1 MFRNLKFVHRVL
13 MMPAIAALA
22 LVLILGTTVFAVAR
36 TESFSTMIEVGY
48 FPATEMHHD
57 LNEILASMQRTLQ
70 DSAAAHDLAGLQ
82 EADAL
87 RDRFLM
93 RLEKERR
100 NPAVDAAEIERLRG
114 LLNAY
119 YGLGRGMTLRLIN
132 GETGVSFAESLE
144 EMRRRHNDLSSALNT
159 TRAAGKQNI
168 QKAFSDVRQLHSSTQ
183 WLVVGISLTCLLLLA
198 IMSVMLIRSLTRP
211 LRQAVEVANQL
222 AAGNLAAQIDDT
234 RNDELGRL
242 LKAMGRMVAYF
253 QEMARAAEKI
263 SSGDITATVA
273 PRSDKDI
280 LGRTFRDMVSYL
292 QETAAIADS
301 IAAGDLTSTIQPKSG
316 DDTLAL
322 ALSKMTR
329 NLAQMIGDIR
339 AGVATLSTASTQVSA
354 TAQSLSR
361 GTSSQSA
368 SVEQA
373 TASLEQMTAS
383 ITQNAANSQEMR
395 DMAIRGAKDAELSG
409 KAVGETREA
418 MEVIAEKITIVEDI
432 AYQTNLLALNAAIEA
447 ARAGEHGRGFA
458 VVASE
463 VRKLAERSQSAAK
476 EIGGL
481 AGSSVR
487 IAERSASSLT
497 QLVPSIHKTA
507 ELVQEVSAASNE
519 QSSGVA
525 QINQAMSLLD
535 QITQQNASAAEEL
548 SATAEELAGQARTL
562 RQRME
567 IFTLA
572 ATRTEEERRRA
583 MPHRVEEDDEP
594 PMALAAVAPY
604 RPVAAEMLASVD
616 YERF

>member
-1 MFRNLKFVHRVL
+1 MFHKLKFVHRVL

-22 LVLILGTTVFAVAR
+22 LVLILGTTIFAVSR
-36 TESFSTMIEVGY
+36 TESYSSMIEVGY
-48 FPATEMHHD
+48 FPATEMHHE
-57 LNEILASMQRTLQ
+57 LHTILTAMQRTLQ
-70 DSAAAHDLAGLQ
+70 DAAAAHDPVGLQ

-87 RDRFLM
+87 RDQFLA
-93 RLEKERR
+93 RLEGERK
-100 NPAVDAAEIERLRG
+100 NPAIDAAEIERLRS

-119 YGLGRGMTLRLIN
+119 YGMGRGMTLRLIN

-144 EMRRRHNDLSSALNT
+144 EMRRRHNDLSSALD
-159 TRAAGKQNI
+159 AAQTKGKQNI
-168 QKAFSDVRQLHSSTQ
+168 QHAFGGERELHSDTQ
-183 WLVVGISLTCLLLLA
+183 WLVVGISVTCLLLLA
-198 IMSVMLIRSLTRP
+198 AISVMLIRSLTRP
-211 LRQAVEVANQL
+211 LHQAVEVANQL
-222 AAGNLAAQIDDT
+222 AAGNLDANIETTRDD
-234 RNDELGRL
+234 EIGRL
-242 LKAMGRMVAYF
+242 LQAMSRMVAYF

-263 SSGDITATVA
+263 STGDIGATVS
-273 PRSDKDI
+273 PRSDNDV
-280 LGRTFRDMVSYL
+280 LGRSFRDMVAYL
-292 QETAAIADS
+292 QEMAAIADS
-301 IAAGDLTSTIQPKSG
+301 IAAGDLTSTIKPKSG

-373 TASLEQMTAS
+373 TASLEQMTSS

-395 DMAIRGAKDAELSG
+395 DMAIQGARDAELSG
-409 KAVGETREA
+409 KAVGETKEA
-418 MEVIAEKITIVEDI
+418 MQAIAEKITIVEDI

-487 IAERSASSLT
+487 IAERSATALT
-497 QLVPSIHKTA
+497 QLVPSIHKTT

-519 QSSGVA
+519 QSTGVA

-548 SATAEELAGQARTL
+548 SATAEELAGQAKTL

-572 ATRTEEERRRA
+572 AGRTAPAESRRS
-583 MPHRVEEDDEP
+583 HYDEADREP
-594 PMALAAVAPY
+594 ALPSAVTSYHPS
-604 RPVAAEMLASVD
+604 PAELAQFD
-616 YERF
+616 FERF

>member
-1 MFRNLKFVHRVL
+1 MFHKLKFVHRVL

-48 FPATEMHHD
+48 FPATETHHE
-57 LNEILASMQRTLQ
+57 LHEILTSMQRALQ
-70 DSAAAHDLAGLQ
+70 DSAAAHDLAGVQ

-87 RDRFLM
+87 RDRFLA

-114 LLNAY
+114 LLNSY
-119 YGLGRGMTLRLIN
+119 YTLGRGMTLRLIN

-144 EMRRRHNDLSSALNT
+144 EMRRRHNELSSALNA

-168 QKAFSDVRQLHSSTQ
+168 QKAFSDVRKLHSDTQ

-198 IMSVMLIRSLTRP
+198 IVSVMLIRSLTRP
-211 LRQAVEVANQL
+211 LRQAVDIANQL
-222 AAGNLAAQIDDT
+222 AAGNLDAAQIDDT
-234 RNDELGRL
+234 RHDEFGRL
-242 LKAMGRMVAYF
+242 LKAMNGMVAYF

-263 SSGDITATVA
+263 SGGDISATVA
-273 PRSDKDI
+273 LRSDNDV
-280 LGRTFRDMVSYL
+280 LGRTFRDMVTYL

-301 IAAGDLTSTIQPKSG
+301 IAAGDLTSTIKPKSK

-373 TASLEQMTAS
+373 TASLEQMTSS

-395 DMAIRGAKDAELSG
+395 DMAIQGARDAELSG

-463 VRKLAERSQSAAK
+463 VRKLAERSQSAAR

-487 IAERSASSLT
+487 IAERSAASLT

-548 SATAEELAGQARTL
+548 SATAEELAGQAKTL

-572 ATRTEEERRRA
+572 TRAADDRRRLPQHDA
-583 MPHRVEEDDEP
+583 AFDDEP
-594 PMALAAVAPY
+594 LPPIESY
-604 RPVAAEMLASVD
+604 RPTARELAHFD
-616 YERF
+616 FERF

>member
-1 MFRNLKFVHRVL
+1 MFRKLKFVHRVL
-13 MMPAIAALA
+13 MMPAIAGLA

-36 TESFSTMIEVGY
+36 TESFSTTIEVGY
-48 FPATEMHHD
+48 FPATEMHHE
-57 LNEILASMQRTLQ
+57 LHEILTSMQRTLQ

-87 RDRFLM
+87 RDRFLA

-100 NPAVDAAEIERLRG
+100 NPAVEAAEIERLRG

-132 GETGVSFAESLE
+132 GETGVSFAESLD
-144 EMRRRHNDLSSALNT
+144 EMRRRHNELSAALNA

-168 QKAFSDVRQLHSSTQ
+168 QKAFSDVRELHSATQ

-198 IMSVMLIRSLTRP
+198 FISVMLIRSLTRP
-211 LRQAVEVANQL
+211 LHQAVEVANQL
-222 AAGNLAAQIDDT
+222 AAGNLDAKIDNT
-234 RNDELGRL
+234 RNDEIGRL
-242 LKAMGRMVAYF
+242 LEAMSRMVAYF

-263 SSGDITATVA
+263 SSGDISATVA
-273 PRSDKDI
+273 PRSDNDI
-280 LGRTFRDMVSYL
+280 LGRSFRDMVAYL
-292 QETAAIADS
+292 QEMAAIADS
-301 IAAGDLTSTIQPKSG
+301 IAAGDLTSTIKPKSN

-373 TASLEQMTAS
+373 TASLEQMTSS

-395 DMAIRGAKDAELSG
+395 DMAIQGARDAELSG
-409 KAVGETREA
+409 KAVGETKEA
-418 MEVIAEKITIVEDI
+418 MEAIAEKITIVEDI

-487 IAERSASSLT
+487 IAERSAASLT

-519 QSSGVA
+519 QSTGVA

-548 SATAEELAGQARTL
+548 SATAEELAGQAKTL

-572 ATRTEEERRRA
+572 TSRTADDRRRA
-583 MPHRVEEDDEP
+583 LQRHEDIDDEP
-594 PMALAAVAPY
+594 ALATMASYGPT
-604 RPVAAEMLASVD
+604 AEHSHFD
-616 YERF
+616 FERF

>member
-1 MFRNLKFVHRVL
+1 MFRKLKFVHRVL

-22 LVLILGTTVFAVAR
+22 LVLILATTVFAVAR
-36 TESFSTMIEVGY
+36 TESFSTLIEVGY

-57 LNEILASMQRTLQ
+57 LHEILTSMQRTLQ
-70 DSAAAHDLAGLQ
+70 DAAAAHDLAGIQ
-82 EADAL
+82 EADTL
-87 RDRFLM
+87 RNRFLA
-93 RLEKERR
+93 RLESERK

-144 EMRRRHNDLSSALNT
+144 EMRRRHNELSTALDA
-159 TRAAGKQNI
+159 TRIKGKQNI
-168 QKAFSDVRQLHSSTQ
+168 QQAFSEVRKLHSGTQ
-183 WLVVGISLTCLLLLA
+183 WLVVGISVTCLLLLA
-198 IMSVMLIRSLTRP
+198 GISLMLIRSLTRP
-211 LRQAVEVANQL
+211 LHQAVEVANQL
-222 AAGNLAAQIDDT
+222 AAGNLDAKIDNGRD
-234 RNDELGRL
+234 DEIGRL
-242 LKAMGRMVAYF
+242 LQAMSRMVAYF

-263 SSGDITATVA
+263 SSGDISATVA
-273 PRSDKDI
+273 PRSENDV
-280 LGRTFRDMVSYL
+280 LGRSFRDMVAYL
-292 QETAAIADS
+292 QEMAAIADS
-301 IAAGDLTSTIQPKSG
+301 IAAGDLTSTIKPKSN
-316 DDTLAL
+316 DDTLAQ

-373 TASLEQMTAS
+373 TASLEQMTSS

-395 DMAIRGAKDAELSG
+395 DMAIQGARDAELSG
-409 KAVGETREA
+409 RAVGETKEA
-418 MEVIAEKITIVEDI
+418 MEAIAEKITIVEDI

-487 IAERSASSLT
+487 VAERSATALT

-548 SATAEELAGQARTL
+548 SATAEELAGQAKTL

-572 ATRTEEERRRA
+572 AGRTAVADSRRA
-583 MPHRVEEDDEP
+583 RPQYDDEP
-594 PMALAAVAPY
+594 DEPALHATASSY
-604 RPVAAEMLASVD
+604 RPSATEPAVFD
-616 YERF
+616 FERF

>member
-1 MFRNLKFVHRVL
+1 MFRKLKFVHRVL
-13 MMPAIAALA
+13 MMPAIAGLA
-22 LVLILGTTVFAVAR
+22 LLLILGTTVFAVAR

-57 LNEILASMQRTLQ
+57 LDEILTSIQRTLQ
-70 DSAAAHDLAGLQ
+70 DAAAAHDPAGLQ

-87 RDRFLM
+87 KEQFLA
-93 RLEKERR
+93 RLQKESG
-100 NPAVDAAEIERLRG
+100 NPAVDAAEIDRLRT
-114 LLNAY
+114 LLGEY
-119 YGLGRGMTLRLIN
+119 YDVGRGMTARLIS

-144 EMRRRHNDLSSALNT
+144 DMRRRHNNLSTALT
-159 TRAAGKQNI
+159 ATQARGKQNI
-168 QKAFSDVRQLHSSTQ
+168 TKAFGEVRSLHKSTQ
-183 WLVVGISLTCLLLLA
+183 WLVVVFSSVCLLLLA
-198 IMSVMLIRSLTRP
+198 VISVRLIRGLTGP
-211 LRQAVEVANQL
+211 LHQAVEVANQL
-222 AAGNLAAQIDDT
+222 AAGNLAANIEVQQE
-234 RNDELGRL
+234 DEIGRL
-242 LKAMGRMVAYF
+242 LQSMSGMVAYF
-253 QEMARAAEKI
+253 QEMARAAERI
-263 SSGDITATVA
+263 SRGDVSATVA
-273 PRSDKDI
+273 PRSDNDT
-280 LGRTFRDMVSYL
+280 LGRSFRDMVLYL
-292 QETAAIADS
+292 QEMTGIADS
-301 IAAGDLTSTIQPKSG
+301 IAAGDLTSTIRPKSN

-322 ALSKMTR
+322 ALRKMTR

-339 AGVATLSTASTQVSA
+339 VGVATLSTASTQVSA

-395 DMAIRGAKDAELSG
+395 DMAIQGARDAELSG
-409 KAVGETREA
+409 RAVGETREA
-418 MEVIAEKITIVEDI
+418 MAAIAEKISIVEDI

-447 ARAGEHGRGFA
+447 ARAGEHGRGFG

-487 IAERSASSLT
+487 IAERSSTALT

-548 SATAEELAGQARTL
+548 SATAEELAGQAKTL
-562 RQRME
+562 RQRMD

-572 ATRTEEERRRA
+572 AKRNGGGEEPAPAHPEVPA
-583 MPHRVEEDDEP
+583 ALDEYQPSSVE
-594 PMALAAVAPY
+594 LAQ
-604 RPVAAEMLASVD
+604 LD
-616 YERF
+616 FERF

>member
-1 MFRNLKFVHRVL
+1 MFRKLKFVHRVL

-57 LNEILASMQRTLQ
+57 LHEILTSIQRALQ
-70 DSAAAHDLAGLQ
+70 DAAAAHDPAGIQ

-87 RDRFLM
+87 KEKFLE
-93 RLEKERR
+93 RLQKESA
-100 NPAVDAAEIERLRG
+100 NPAVDAAEVEHLRG

-119 YGLGRGMTLRLIN
+119 YSLGRSMTVRMIT

-144 EMRRRHNDLSSALNT
+144 EMRRRHNELSTALDS
-159 TRAAGKQNI
+159 TRLKGKESI
-168 QKAFSDVRQLHSSTQ
+168 QKAFSEVRALHRSTQ
-183 WLVVGISLTCLLLLA
+183 WWVVAISVTCLLLLA
-198 IMSVMLIRSLTRP
+198 GISVMLIRSLTRP
-211 LRQAVEVANQL
+211 LHQAVEVANQL
-222 AAGNLAAQIDDT
+222 AAGNLAAEIDGT
-234 RNDELGRL
+234 RDDEIGRL
-242 LKAMGRMVAYF
+242 LQSMKRMVQYF
-253 QEMARAAEKI
+253 QEMAGAAERI
-263 SSGDITATVA
+263 SRGDVGATVA
-273 PRSDKDI
+273 PRSENDT
-280 LGRTFRDMVSYL
+280 LGRSFRDMVVYL
-292 QETAAIADS
+292 QEMTGIADS
-301 IAAGDLTSTIQPKSG
+301 IAAGDLTSTIKPKSN

-322 ALSKMTR
+322 ALRKMTR
-329 NLAQMIGDIR
+329 NLAQMIGDVR
-339 AGVATLSTASTQVSA
+339 SGVATLSTASTQVSS

-395 DMAIRGAKDAELSG
+395 DMAIQGARDAELSG
-409 KAVGETREA
+409 RAVGETKEA
-418 MEVIAEKITIVEDI
+418 MEAIAEKISIVEDI

-487 IAERSASSLT
+487 IAERSATSLT

-519 QSSGVA
+519 QSTGVA

-548 SATAEELAGQARTL
+548 SATAEELASQAKTL

-567 IFTLA
+567 IFTLGA
-572 ATRTEEERRRA
+572 RRA
-583 MPHRVEEDDEP
+583 AADDTP
-594 PMALAAVAPY
+594 PAFAHADDDDAALPAMAGY
-604 RPVAAEMLASVD
+604 RPSAAELSQFD
-616 YERF
+616 FERF

>member
-1 MFRNLKFVHRVL
+1 MFRKLKFVHRVL

-22 LVLILGTTVFAVAR
+22 LVLILATTVFAVSR
-36 TESFSTMIEVGY
+36 TESFSTTIEVGH
-48 FPATEMHHD
+48 FPATEMHRD
-57 LNEILASMQRTLQ
+57 LQETLTSIQRTLQ
-70 DSAAAHDLAGLQ
+70 DAAAAHDPAGLD

-87 RDRFLM
+87 RDQFQAL
-93 RLEKERR
+93 LEKQSE
-100 NPAVDAAEIERLRG
+100 NPAVDPAETERLRG
-114 LLNAY
+114 LFSDY
-119 YGLGRGMTLRLIN
+119 YDLGRAMTVRLIG
-132 GETGVSFAESLE
+132 GEAGVSFAESLE
-144 EMRRRHNDLSSALNT
+144 EMRRRQNRLSAALDE
-159 TRAAGKQNI
+159 TRAKGKQSI
-168 QKAFSDVRQLHSSTQ
+168 TDAFSAVRDLHSSTQ
-183 WLVVGISLTCLLLLA
+183 WLVVVISAICLVLLA
-198 IMSVMLIRSLTRP
+198 VLSVMLIRSLTRP
-211 LRQAVEVANQL
+211 LHQAVEVADQL
-222 AAGNLAAQIDDT
+222 AAGNLAARIDVT
-234 RNDELGRL
+234 RDDEIGRL
-242 LKAMGRMVAYF
+242 LQAMSGMVAYF
-253 QEMARAAEKI
+253 QEMAGAAERI
-263 SSGDITATVA
+263 SRGDVSATVA
-273 PRSDKDI
+273 PRSDNDI
-280 LGRTFRDMVSYL
+280 LGRSFRDMVVYL
-292 QETAAIADS
+292 QEMTGIADS
-301 IAAGDLTSTIQPKSG
+301 IAAGDLTSAIKPKSN
-316 DDTLAL
+316 DDTLAQ
-322 ALSKMTR
+322 ALRKMTR

-395 DMAIRGAKDAELSG
+395 DMAIIGARDAELSG
-409 KAVGETREA
+409 RAVGETQEA
-418 MEVIAEKITIVEDI
+418 MAAIAEKISIVEDI

-487 IAERSASSLT
+487 IAERSATSLN

-548 SATAEELAGQARTL
+548 SATAEELAGQAKTL

-572 ATRTEEERRRA
+572 ARRT
-583 MPHRVEEDDEP
+583 VVSDEP
-594 PMALAAVAPY
+594 PAVEDDLPEMVAHHQPGAELAQ
-604 RPVAAEMLASVD
+604 LD
-616 YERF
+616 FERF

>member
-1 MFRNLKFVHRVL
+1 MFRKLKFVHRVL

-22 LVLILGTTVFAVAR
+22 LVLILGTTVFAVSR
-36 TESFSTMIEVGY
+36 TESLSATIEVGY
-48 FPATEMHHD
+48 FPATEMHHE
-57 LNEILASMQRTLQ
+57 LHEVLTSIQRTLQ
-70 DSAAAHDLAGLQ
+70 DAAAAHDAAGIE

-87 RDRFLM
+87 KEKFLQ
-93 RLEKERR
+93 RLLKESA
-100 NPAVDAAEIERLRG
+100 NPAVDAAEVERLRG

-119 YGLGRGMTLRLIN
+119 YSLGRGMTQRMIT

-144 EMRRRHNDLSSALNT
+144 EMRRRHNELATALDT
-159 TRAAGKQNI
+159 TRSNGKKNI
-168 QKAFSDVRQLHSSTQ
+168 QQAFSDVRDLHRATQ
-183 WLVVGISLTCLLLLA
+183 WLVVGISVTCLVLLA
-198 IMSVMLIRSLTRP
+198 AISVMLIRSLTKP
-211 LRQAVEVANQL
+211 LHQAVEVANQL
-222 AAGNLAAQIDDT
+222 AAGNLETSIDGT
-234 RNDELGRL
+234 RDDEIGRL
-242 LKAMGRMVAYF
+242 LQSMKRMVAYF
-253 QEMARAAEKI
+253 QEMAGAAERI
-263 SSGDITATVA
+263 SRGDVSATVA
-273 PRSDKDI
+273 PRSENDK
-280 LGRTFRDMVSYL
+280 LGRSFRDMVTYL
-292 QETAAIADS
+292 QEMSGIADS
-301 IAAGDLTSTIQPKSG
+301 IAAGDLTSAIKPKSN

-322 ALSKMTR
+322 ALRKMTR
-329 NLAQMIGDIR
+329 NLGQMIGDIR
-339 AGVATLSTASTQVSA
+339 AGVATLSTASTQVSS

-395 DMAIRGAKDAELSG
+395 DMAIQGARDAELSG
-409 KAVGETREA
+409 HAVGETKEA
-418 MEVIAEKITIVEDI
+418 MEAIAEKITIVEDI

-487 IAERSASSLT
+487 IAERSATSLN

-548 SATAEELAGQARTL
+548 SATAEELAGQAKTL

-567 IFTLA
+567 IFTLGA
-572 ATRTEEERRRA
+572 KRIA
-583 MPHRVEEDDEP
+583 DEP
-594 PMALAAVAPY
+594 TVPDIDADDTEMPALAGY
-604 RPVAAEMLASVD
+604 RPSTSELAQFD